1 MLYNLSEI
9 ADQEKL
15 RAKVESDI
23 SHGVVVEYS
32 RKANRT
38 GNQNRYL
45 HLVLGAVAM
54 ETGNDIQF
62 TKEQYFKRLVNPDLF
77 VRWKEDSLA
86 GKVAYLVSSRD
97 LTQEDMSVA
106 IDRFKRWAAENGIY
120 IPEPEDTARLLDI
133 ELQMSRMKR
142 YL

>member
-1 MLYNLSEI
+1 MTAGLS
-9 ADQEKL
+9 
-15 RAKVESDI
+15 
-23 SHGVVVEYS
+23 
-32 RKANRT
+32 
-38 GNQNRYL
+38 
-45 HLVLGAVAM
+45 AVAM